1 MSVNTRIQDSTG
13 RSTVRARRDWVKPSL
28 SRLEAGHAEL
38 LSSTILDGVSTR
50 S

>member
-1 MSVNTRIQDSTG
+1 MSVKTRLSASDSTAA
-13 RSTVRARRDWVKPSL
+13 RARRDWVKPSL
-28 SRLEAGHAEL
+28 SRLEAGHAEI